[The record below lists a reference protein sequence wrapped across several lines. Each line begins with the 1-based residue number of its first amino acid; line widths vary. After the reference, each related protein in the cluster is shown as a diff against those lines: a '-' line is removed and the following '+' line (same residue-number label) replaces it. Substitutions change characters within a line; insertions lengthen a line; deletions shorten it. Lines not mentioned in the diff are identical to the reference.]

1 MAAGAVSRGHL
12 VRVTGSERR
21 IEAWG
26 RRPGGYTPSPTPPTH
41 KAITSVTAPARAVGQ
56 KWRRVHAVVGQ
67 TVGDLQASPGG
78 SRPTPRTVVRR
89 RAGRN
94 GSPSSWWVMV
104 QSEGPSTALCFHL
117 GGGGGP
123 RRRFLRR
130 TARRI
135 MPVPRRRRRRGRA
148 AQQISAVG
156 PGGVRGSDPPGG
168 VTGVQGAVPS
178 LGSETS
184 VSCPPVRGRP
194 GRLCGPDGRVQPVA
208 LAPPPPRGPLGGG
221 SDGRPEDDRVW
232 WVRPGAAMPRARVPM
247 GWEERVGRGGGG
259 CWGPGR
265 TTWAHRCSAWRGPRR
280 PVRHNDRLRS
290 RLEGP
295 GR

>member
-168 VTGVQGAVPS
+168 VTGVQGAVSS
-178 LGSETS
+178 LGSEMS
-184 VSCPPVRGRP
+184 VSCPPVGARP
-194 GRLCGPDGRVQPVA
+194 GRLFGPHGRVQPV
-208 LAPPPPRGPLGGG
+208 PPHPLPRGPLGGG
-221 SDGRPEDDRVW
+221 SDGRPKDDRVSW
-232 WVRPGAAMPRARVPM
+232 IRPGAAMPRARVPM
-247 GWEERVGRGGGG
+247 GWKSMQAGEGEDAGR
-259 CWGPGR
+259 PGR
-265 TTWAHRCSAWRGPRR
+265 TAWAHRCSAGRRPRR

-290 RLEGP
+290 GLEGP

>member
-1 MAAGAVSRGHL
+1 MPAWPGSSGIWLYRSPLLGNRAISTSCAAPGARSH
-12 VRVTGSERR
+12 S
-21 IEAWG
+21 
-26 RRPGGYTPSPTPPTH
+26 TPSTALPDAPRH
-41 KAITSVTAPARAVGQ
+41 REWTSCARCN
-56 KWRRVHAVVGQ
+56 RVS
-67 TVGDLQASPGG
+67 T
-78 SRPTPRTVVRR
+78 RC
-89 RAGRN
+89 AGRN

-168 VTGVQGAVPS
+168 VTGVQGAVSS

-184 VSCPPVRGRP
+184 VSCPPVGARP
-194 GRLCGPDGRVQPVA
+194 GRLFGPHGRVQPV
-208 LAPPPPRGPLGGG
+208 PPHPLPRGPLGGG
-221 SDGRPEDDRVW
+221 SDGRPKDDRVSW
-232 WVRPGAAMPRARVPM
+232 IRPGAAMPRARVPM
-247 GWEERVGRGGGG
+247 GWKSMQAGEGEDAGR
-259 CWGPGR
+259 PGR
-265 TTWAHRCSAWRGPRR
+265 TAWAHRCSAGRRPRR

-290 RLEGP
+290 GLEGP

>member
-168 VTGVQGAVPS
+168 VTGVQGAVSS
-178 LGSETS
+178 LGSEMS
-184 VSCPPVRGRP
+184 VSCPPVGARP
-194 GRLCGPDGRVQPVA
+194 GRLFGPHGRVQPV
-208 LAPPPPRGPLGGG
+208 PPSPPAAWPAGRWIGWPPEGRPSLVD
-221 SDGRPEDDRVW
+221 SSWSRDASRSCPDGR
-232 WVRPGAAMPRARVPM
+232 
-247 GWEERVGRGGGG
+247 EEHAGRGGGG
-259 CWGPGR
+259 CW
-265 TTWAHRCSAWRGPRR
+265 AAWTYRVGSQVQRGAKTPPSR
-280 PVRHNDRLRS
+280 PS
-290 RLEGP
+290 Q
-295 GR
+295 